1 MARASKTVKKT
12 KPTKKIPARAAA
24 PEKGFMSDGLLVELE
39 AIAEDSRVDE
49 LRANILSHLKNKLTQ
64 AKALARERFERG
76 RLDGIETARL
86 LAAVHD
92 GTIQGLWKFTSKHI
106 VIA

>member
-64 AKALARERFERG
+64 AKALAREALKRRVF
-76 RLDGIETARL
+76 LQLYMTA
-86 LAAVHD
+86 
-92 GTIQGLWKFTSKHI
+92 QSKDFGNLPRNI
-106 VIA
+106 L